1 MAFVPPPGYQPIY
14 NPSIPYSGPIFGGVR
29 PGMSI
34 YVQGYIPQDTNRFNI
49 NFACGQEEGSDIAF
63 HFNPRFDG
71 WDKVVFNS
79 FQNNEWGDEEHKRDM
94 PFSLDQNFELVFI
107 VTPDYYQVNVNGQSY
122 YQFNH
127 RIPLERVEAL
137 QVAGNVMIQSI
148 NISGSRMA
156 PGYEGGY
163 GGGVG
168 GGYGGGYGGGV
179 GGGYG
184 GGYGGGMGGEAL
196 PVPSFPSGN
205 LPPVP
210 YATSIQGG
218 LFPKRTIIVRGFVP
232 QGADRFHINLKASC
246 NNDIALHINP
256 RVSEGI
262 VVRNSFLNGT
272 WGEEERD
279 LETNPFQPGQYFD
292 LSVRCGN
299 YRFKV
304 FINGQPLFVYNH
316 RLRPFEQVDTVEI
329 EGDVAVSYVHV

>member
-34 YVQGYIPQDTNRFNI
+34 YVQGYIPQDTNRWFNI

-156 PGYEGGY
+156 PGYE
-163 GGGVG
+163 
-168 GGYGGGYGGGV
+168 
-179 GGGYG
+179 
-184 GGYGGGMGGEAL
+184 EAL

-205 LPPVP
+205 LPWTPPSFNVLLQ
-210 YATSIQGG
+210 TMGG
-218 LFPKRTIIVRGFVP
+218 PAIYSP
-232 QGADRFHINLKASC
+232 QREELLCIEKGVTLASRFLLVNGYVYTHTHTFHINLKASC